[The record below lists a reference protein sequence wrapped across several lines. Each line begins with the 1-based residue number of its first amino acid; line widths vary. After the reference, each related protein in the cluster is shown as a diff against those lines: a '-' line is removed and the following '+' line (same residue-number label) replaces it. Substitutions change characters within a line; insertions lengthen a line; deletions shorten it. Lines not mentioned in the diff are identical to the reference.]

1 MGRDSLENEC
11 KRDELYVN
19 QRLYMNQ
26 RKCFDVNRKGKIM
39 ILKLRSLEKIVITI
53 LRKELHLKPD
63 IAS

>member
-26 RKCFDVNRKGKIM
+26 RKCFDVTLERKNYD
-39 ILKLRSLEKIVITI
+39 LEV
-53 LRKELHLKPD
+53 KE
-63 IAS
+63 S